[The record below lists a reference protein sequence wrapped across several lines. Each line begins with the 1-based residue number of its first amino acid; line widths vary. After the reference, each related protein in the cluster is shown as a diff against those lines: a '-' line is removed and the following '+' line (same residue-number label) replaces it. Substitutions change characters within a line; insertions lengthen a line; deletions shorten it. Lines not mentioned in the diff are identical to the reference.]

1 MQKEDLTSESDLKEK
16 RTYEEELAKQ
26 EQRYKQRK
34 MEGKPTLSR
43 ELCKKIFLLSLDD
56 TEVFYSELLR
66 MTNDPNFLELYK
78 LSGLE
83 L

>member
-1 MQKEDLTSESDLKEK
+1 
-16 RTYEEELAKQ
+16 
-26 EQRYKQRK
+26 